1 MKSECNII
9 RDLLPLYIEDMASD
23 DSRSFVADHLQTCE
37 GCRRELS
44 RMEVPGALERSVR
57 PQEQEP
63 PPFSAVRKKM
73 KKHSRLLISATA
85 ILTALAVCALVI
97 GLVAYHL
104 PQHKVVSMPVCNA
117 EGDVSYLE
125 IDVQYY
131 RRLFSTPWVEG
142 TVTFDGVVYHDY
154 YTDLSLNNVEEHGSN
169 SSYWGWDWDFSLD
182 EDTLPANMDFIKINS
197 DKTGLTWLHNIV
209 NRIYFFDI
217 KGTDTFEKVYIIYS
231 DESMTDASGST
242 RGVSYCGPAMTVE
255 EARQVAADLG
265 LKLE

>member
-44 RMEVPGALERSVR
+44 RMETPSALEQSVC
-57 PQEQEP
+57 PQERDSL
-63 PPFSAVRKKM
+63 PFSAMRKKM

-85 ILTALAVCALVI
+85 VLTALAVCALVI
-97 GLVAYHL
+97 GLIVYHL
-104 PQHKVVSMPVCNA
+104 PQRRVVSMPVCNA
-117 EGDVSYLE
+117 AGDVSYLE

-142 TVTFDGVVYHDY
+142 TVTFDGVVYQDY
-154 YTDLSLNNVEEHGSN
+154 YADLTLSGGKEHGTN
-169 SSYWGWDWDFSLD
+169 SSYWGWDWQLSPNA
-182 EDTLPANMDFIKINS
+182 DTVPSNMDFIKIVPN
-197 DKTGLTWLHNIV
+197 LTNLDFVYNKV
-209 NRIYFFDI
+209 NRIIFFDVNGADAFDKI
-217 KGTDTFEKVYIIYS
+217 LITYS

-242 RGVSYCGPAMTVE
+242 SGVSYCGPAMTAE
-255 EARQVAADLG
+255 EARQVATDLG
-265 LKLE
+265 WKLE